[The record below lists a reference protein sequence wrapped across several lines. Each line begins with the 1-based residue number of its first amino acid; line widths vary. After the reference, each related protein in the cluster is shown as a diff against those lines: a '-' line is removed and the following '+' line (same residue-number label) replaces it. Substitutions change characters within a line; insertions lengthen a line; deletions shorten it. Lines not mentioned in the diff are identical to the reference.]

1 MLDFVKKLFGLSTT
15 PAAPRPEAPYKIEP
29 QLNKIEPQL
38 TTKADEVGQESVP
51 VTAPVEEAPAKK
63 AANKP
68 KAPKVSKATAPA
80 EVKPKTEKATKPK
93 AKKTKE

>member
-15 PAAPRPEAPYKIEP
+15 PATPQPEAPYKIEP
-29 QLNKIEPQL
+29 QL
-38 TTKADEVGQESVP
+38 TTKIDGVGHESVP
-51 VTAPVEEAPAKK
+51 VTVPVEKAPAKK

-68 KAPKVSKATAPA
+68 KAPKVPKATAPA
-80 EVKPKTEKATKPK
+80 EAKSKTEKATKPK